1 MMMSAITNNSLRR
14 IRAMIIDMDGVLW
27 RNTEPIGDLPGIF
40 NTIQGKGIDAL
51 LATNNPTLSV
61 EQYIN
66 KLKSFGVSL
75 EPNRIITSAIATAQY
90 LKDRFPQGGSVYVI
104 GEAGIKQALTD
115 VGFTLADVD
124 ALAVV
129 VSLDRELTYDKLLI
143 ATLLIRAGVPFIVT
157 NQDNTLPIPGGFAPG
172 AGSISAALKTASE
185 TEPIVIGKP
194 QPEMYQLA
202 LERMNVLPQE
212 TLVVGDRLETDIAGG
227 QALGCATGV
236 VLSGV
241 ATAETAHK
249 WHPIPDYIEADL
261 ASLVAK
267 L

>member
-1 MMMSAITNNSLRR
+1 MMMSVTTNNSVRR

-27 RNTEPIGDLPGIF
+27 RSTEPIGDLPAIF
-40 NTIQGKGIDAL
+40 NAIHGKGIDAL

-61 EQYIN
+61 EQYLA
-66 KLKSFGVSL
+66 KLKGFGVSL
-75 EPNRIITSAIATAQY
+75 DPDRIITSAIATAQY
-90 LKDRFPQGGSVYVI
+90 LKERFPQGGSVYVI

-115 VGFTLADVD
+115 IGFDLAEVD

-129 VSLDRELTYDKLLI
+129 VSLDRELTYDKLLH
-143 ATLLIRAGVPFIVT
+143 ATLLIRAGTPFIVT

-172 AGSISAALKTASE
+172 AGSISAALITATE
-185 TEPIVIGKP
+185 KEPIVIGKP
-194 QPEMYQLA
+194 QPEMYKLA
-202 LERMNVLPQE
+202 LERMNVSPQE

-227 QALGCATGV
+227 QSLGCVTGV

-241 ATAETAHK
+241 ATAESARK
-249 WHPIPDYIEADL
+249 WHSIPDYIEPDL
-261 ASLVAK
+261 SSLVAK